1 MVLKERF
8 NFACLNFAAGYYNYH
23 TDNEYVIVEDV
34 LNSTLLGESVIK
46 ELGNEFYEFKV
57 PKKDSFG
64 WFD

>member
-1 MVLKERF
+1 
-8 NFACLNFAAGYYNYH
+8 
-23 TDNEYVIVEDV
+23 VEDV
-34 LNSTLLGESVIK
+34 LNSTILGEGVIK